1 MSDRVKKS
9 KIPHVFALMFIIT
22 ILMAVLTWIVP
33 AGQYERV
40 KEGTITKVVADSF
53 RIVDPNPQGFWDVF
67 NAVVKGW
74 IQSASMIFMVFFV
87 GGAIKILEETGTI
100 RVGMNHI
107 IHKLKGKEIWAV
119 AIIMFL
125 MSIGGATGVFAN
137 PVVALI
143 PLGIV
148 LAKGLGY
155 DNVVGFAMIY
165 LGSYIGFN
173 VGWGNV
179 FTVGIAHTI
188 AELPMFSGFGVR
200 VFFHVVNYILVF
212 GFVYLYIKKIKA
224 DPTNSLTYSI
234 EEPAAQNNIF
244 EGKEAMTTRHM
255 ICTAIVVVAFGAI
268 IYGSLRLQWGI
279 DHYSVVF
286 LMVAVFCGLLGG
298 LGINGTSIAFVKGCS
313 SMAYAA
319 LVIGMARG
327 ISVVMTDGKI
337 IDTVVYYLS
346 LPIAMF
352 GPVVGAVFMFFA
364 NIVINFF
371 IPSGSGQAVTVM
383 PIMVP
388 LADLTGITRQV
399 AVQAFQFGDGFTN
412 CIIPTASVLMG
423 CLGLSGIP
431 YEKYVKWAAPL
442 IAIQLVLAAIA
453 LVVLQLLHW
462 GPA

>member
-268 IYGSLRLQWGI
+268 IYGSLRLKWGI